1 MAEMVKLFVNGVEVE
16 VEAGKN
22 LIDAIGAIGI
32 KIPHFC
38 YHPALGADGN
48 CRMCLVGIEDGR
60 PPLVPACKTPAQA
73 GMKVLIDAEKI
84 KKIQRDVME
93 LELINHPIDC
103 PICDQAGECALQDYY
118 MEYDRQG
125 SRMRVPVVQKSKNLD
140 FGCGVVH
147 DQERCVLC
155 ARCVRFTRMITKTGE
170 LGIVNR
176 TDGARVTIFPGRPL
190 NNRYALN
197 VVDLCPVGAM
207 TSKDFR
213 FKQRSW
219 FLSKEKG
226 ICHGCSKGCN
236 IYIDH
241 NKEKYKDD
249 VIYRFRPRLNKQVNG
264 YFMCDEG
271 RLGYH
276 QENEN
281 RIQSAMIGGKIAET
295 KDALAAA
302 KTMISGSK
310 SILFIISPNSS
321 LEQIAAIKQLA
332 TVCSAHCSGYS
343 DAYIQKGDGD
353 TFLIED
359 DKSANRTGITLLGV
373 DQSKAFF
380 DKYISAADT
389 VVVFDNDLFRF
400 DKNAELAS
408 QLGSKNIISVCSRAT
423 KVTAIAKIVIPCAS
437 FSEYAGTVI
446 NSANV
451 LQLFTKAVK
460 KNKPQLD
467 ILEIASAL
475 GGNINTVEQAWVEIK
490 TTVPVLATIGL
501 SDIPEEGIQLNRNEG
516 SNVSA

>member
-1 MAEMVKLFVNGVEVE
+1 MAEMIKLFVNGVEVE

-32 KIPHFC
+32 KIPHIC

-60 PPLVPACKTPAQA
+60 PPLVPACKTPAQP
-73 GMKVLIDAEKI
+73 GMKVQLDAEKI

-103 PICDQAGECALQDYY
+103 PICDQAGECTLQDYY
-118 MEYDRQG
+118 MEYDKQQ
-125 SRMRVPVVQKSKNLD
+125 SRMRVPVVVKGKNLD

-176 TDGARVTIFPGRPL
+176 TDGARVRVFPGRPL
-190 NNRYALN
+190 NNKYALN

-213 FKQRSW
+213 FKQRAW
-219 FLSKEKG
+219 FLTKSKG

-249 VIYRFRPRLNKQVNG
+249 VIYRFRPRLNQKVNG
-264 YFMCDEG
+264 YFICDEG

-276 QENEN
+276 AENEN
-281 RIQSAMIGGKIAET
+281 RITTGKIQGKDVGFAEAV
-295 KDALAAA
+295 KECRAALSSA
-302 KTMISGSK
+302 KSP
-310 SILFIISPNSS
+310 LFVISPNCS

-332 TVCSAHCSGYS
+332 TETKAKCSGYS
-343 DAYIQKGDGD
+343 DAYIKAGDCD
-353 TFLIED
+353 QFLIQE
-359 DKSANRTGITLLGV
+359 DKSANRAGLVACQV
-373 DQSKAFF
+373 DLSKDGFE
-380 DKYISAADT
+380 KNLQAADLILF
-389 VVVFDNDLFRF
+389 FDNDLFKAEMNGAYASVL
-400 DKNAELAS
+400 KNKKIVSVSS
-408 QLGSKNIISVCSRAT
+408 QKNQTSEMA
-423 KVTAIAKIVIPCAS
+423 AIVIPCAS
-437 FSEYAGTVI
+437 YSEYSGSVI
-446 NSANV
+446 NCENTLQFFKQAVSKNSA
-451 LQLFTKAVK
+451 
-460 KNKPQLD
+460 PQD
-467 ILEIASAL
+467 IVQITSLL
-475 GGNINTVEQAWVEIK
+475 GGNINSAEQAWIELK
-490 TTVPVLATIGL
+490 KNVPALATIDL
-501 SDIPEEGIQLNRNEG
+501 SDIPEEGIQLNTKEG
-516 SNVSA
+516 SDVSA